1 MNTYMQLILHE
12 QTKEIKTWKNNFQNI
27 YPLFLNP
34 PKEKKKEEKEM
45 AGAFLPPWTPFFTYQ
60 FFEEIVKQINGN
72 NYHELELTCPVLHS
86 TRNESGRRYTRELSF
101 MWCEN

>member
-1 MNTYMQLILHE
+1 
-12 QTKEIKTWKNNFQNI
+12 
-27 YPLFLNP
+27 
-34 PKEKKKEEKEM
+34 M

-86 TRNESGRRYTRELSF
+86 TRNESGRRYAREL
-101 MWCEN
+101 